1 MPSSLL
7 PRQAPDLVCSRPRP
21 RQGGTWAGLQ
31 GVLVC
36 VAPRI
41 LPCTGAGIAIKLVN
55 VAPGRVIGLHTETG
69 SDTAVA
75 VASKPT

>member
-1 MPSSLL
+1 
-7 PRQAPDLVCSRPRP
+7 
-21 RQGGTWAGLQ
+21 
-31 GVLVC
+31 VLVC